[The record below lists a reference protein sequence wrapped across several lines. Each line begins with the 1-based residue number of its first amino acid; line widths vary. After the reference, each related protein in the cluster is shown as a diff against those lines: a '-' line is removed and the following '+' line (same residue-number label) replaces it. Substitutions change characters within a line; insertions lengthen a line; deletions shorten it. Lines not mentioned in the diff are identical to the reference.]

1 MIGDVKNVYD
11 SIDIIVYWS
20 LTIEAVKPTNK
31 LLPGCI
37 LACSFNKT
45 LQYLQITFIVLT
57 STCFPLN
64 MYRDICIYKHECLD
78 LLFARI
84 NVEL

>member
-20 LTIEAVKPTNK
+20 LTLEAVKPTNW
-31 LLPGCI
+31 LLHGCI
-37 LACSFNKT
+37 LACSFNNNT
-45 LQYLQITFIVLT
+45 SILQITFTVVT

-64 MYRDICIYKHECLD
+64 MYRDICFTSERSNRLSDKT
-78 LLFARI
+78 
-84 NVEL
+84 

>member
-20 LTIEAVKPTNK
+20 LTLEAVK
-31 LLPGCI
+31 
-37 LACSFNKT
+37 A
-45 LQYLQITFIVLT
+45 TFTVVT

-78 LLFARI
+78 LLLARI